1 MCRAYDLRTHL
12 LRLNAQCMSDEF
24 RASPMPQRQCSVG
37 VGVRACVRACVR
49 ARVRVRESA
58 PVRVCGT
65 YLAFVRVP
73 I

>member
-1 MCRAYDLRTHL
+1 MFCVCRAYDLRTHL
-12 LRLNAQCMSDEF
+12 LRLNAQCMSDKF

-37 VGVRACVRACVR
+37 VGVRACVR